1 MPIEATLVVRNI
13 GELAT
18 PIGGSARFGS
28 AMSELR
34 VVSGA
39 AIAVDLET
47 ITWAGPEEEMPPLA
61 SPPLENL
68 DAGGRAIIPGFV
80 DSHTHFVFGGY
91 RAEEFFW
98 RAGGLPYMEIHRRG
112 GGIAETV
119 RATRASTLEGLVAVG
134 TARLERMLELGVTTV
149 EGKSGYGLDTE
160 TELRQLE
167 AMRVLSAQQP
177 VDIVPTFMGLHA
189 TPDEFKG
196 RASAYVD
203 SVIAETLPA
212 VRAQGIARFCDAF
225 CEKGVFGLEDTRRYL
240 EAAKSLGFGLKLHA
254 DEIERLGGAG
264 LAAELGAVSADHL
277 LKASAED
284 LDAMAAAGV
293 IAACLPITAF
303 SLREPY
309 VDARA
314 LIDRGSAVAVA
325 SDYNPGSCP
334 SQSLPLAAAL
344 TVLYMGMGAE
354 ETLTAL
360 TLNGAAALGLAGDRG
375 SIEAGKLADF
385 LLLDATSY
393 RHLAYEIGMNVVG
406 TVVKRGKVVSKRD

>member
-1 MPIEATLVVRNI
+1 M
-13 GELAT
+13 
-18 PIGGSARFGS
+18 
-28 AMSELR
+28 
-34 VVSGA
+34 
-39 AIAVDLET
+39 
-47 ITWAGPEEEMPPLA
+47 
-61 SPPLENL
+61 
-68 DAGGRAIIPGFV
+68 
-80 DSHTHFVFGGY
+80 
-91 RAEEFFW
+91 
-98 RAGGLPYMEIHRRG
+98 
-112 GGIAETV
+112 
-119 RATRASTLEGLVAVG
+119 
-134 TARLERMLELGVTTV
+134 
-149 EGKSGYGLDTE
+149 
-160 TELRQLE
+160 
-167 AMRVLSAQQP
+167 
-177 VDIVPTFMGLHA
+177 
-189 TPDEFKG
+189 
-196 RASAYVD
+196 
-203 SVIAETLPA
+203 
-212 VRAQGIARFCDAF
+212 
-225 CEKGVFGLEDTRRYL
+225 
-240 EAAKSLGFGLKLHA
+240 
-254 DEIERLGGAG
+254 
-264 LAAELGAVSADHL
+264 AAELGAVSADHL